1 MSQFKI
7 KIRARESLKTG
18 PGPRKEIM
26 NFFDTFD
33 SGSKRYLNSSDLT
46 NAYYKM
52 YGENAWIGQVQA
64 VINAMPEKKLTR
76 ENFDAALEELDRR
89 HCKEQSLYERYEIFD
104 VSEIYCRLS
113 CLANLR
119 SIQLV
124 YYNGDFFFRLDGLF
138 VSRIF
143 FVFHF

>member
-1 MSQFKI
+1 
-7 KIRARESLKTG
+7 
-18 PGPRKEIM
+18 M

-89 HCKEQSLYERYEIFD
+89 HCKEQSLYERYEIFPI
-104 VSEIYCRLS
+104 SEIYS
-113 CLANLR
+113 HI
-119 SIQLV
+119 S
-124 YYNGDFFFRLDGLF
+124 Y
-138 VSRIF
+138 
-143 FVFHF
+143 